1 MPLARALDIWAEL
14 QLLPIRQMAIGDI
27 PQLLGLAVK
36 HNLSVYDSCYLQA
49 ALASRLPLA
58 TNDKKLMDAAEA
70 IHVVTMKP

>member
-70 IHVVTMKP
+70 NHVLTMTA